1 MGVNRPG
8 EMENPQLGKDES
20 IYFWNTNMLAN
31 RDALGRTDQQS
42 VLCVSFFSDS
52 LEREGCF
59 VLYFCFSFS
68 PPVAY
73 FQYSHLGTSFLLI
86 FVLL

>member
-20 IYFWNTNMLAN
+20 TSFCNMNMLTN
-31 RDALGRTDQQS
+31 RDALGRTDPQS
-42 VLCVSFFSDS
+42 VLCVSFFPSS

-59 VLYFCFSFS
+59 VFILSM
-68 PPVAY
+68 AY
-73 FQYSHLGTSFLLI
+73 FQLQDSHLGTSFFLL
-86 FVLL
+86 LMLS